1 MNPHALTKEDSST
14 LGFVVS
20 CLFEQAVS
28 IEELQTWAG
37 NVLLAVDPSPLYIV
51 DLCTFEGPLFKIFD
65 VIGFV
70 TSGDLSDEE
79 KTALVGIAH
88 LRGVTPY
95 EAETDRAQALAALA
109 AHPQVLADFRETFPF
124 IELPQNV

>member
-1 MNPHALTKEDSST
+1 MNPQAITKEESST

-20 CLFEQAVS
+20 CLFAQAVS

-37 NVLLAVDPSPLYIV
+37 NVLLAVDPCPACIV
-51 DLCTFEGPLFKIFD
+51 ELCTFEGPLFKIFD

-70 TSGDLSDEE
+70 TSGDLSHEE

-95 EAETDRAQALAALA
+95 EPEPSRAQALAALA
-109 AHPQVLADFRETFPF
+109 AHPRIMADFRETFPF